1 MKIRFLAAL
10 LLAALVIP
18 IFTGCAVHAA
28 QQLDAAEEIIED
40 RLDMAENAI
49 ENRIEAMIAEPTVP
63 KVPAPTVQTEPT
75 PATQPQLI
83 TKEEARDIAL
93 KHVGLSANDV
103 TRLKVE
109 FDYDDGRAEYDVDF
123 HHGGYEYDYEIDAV
137 AGTVR
142 TWDKDLDD

>member
-10 LLAALVIP
+10 LLAALALS
-18 IFTGCAVHAA
+18 IFSGCAVGTA
-28 QQLDAAEEIIED
+28 QQLDAAEEVID
-40 RLDMAENAI
+40 SRLDAAEDAM
-49 ENRIEAMIAEPTVP
+49 ESRIEAKIPASAVP
-63 KVPAPTVQTEPT
+63 KASAPNAQT
-75 PATQPQLI
+75 QII

-93 KHVGLSANDV
+93 KHAGLSADEV
-103 TRLKVE
+103 TGLKVE

-142 TWDKDLDD
+142 TWDKELDD

>member
-28 QQLDAAEEIIED
+28 QQLDAVEEIIED

-63 KVPAPTVQTEPT
+63 KVPAPTVQTELT